1 MANPTLR
8 ELVGMDNNPA
18 AVRSSAL
25 VLIDCQNTY
34 CDGVMRLEGVEAA
47 LAQCRSLLDR
57 YRASGRPIIH
67 VQHDAGPGTP
77 YDVRAHNG
85 AIADIVAPREGEP
98 GIVKAL
104 PSSFENT
111 SLDDLLKEAGVTDLV
126 LTGFMTHVCVNSTAR
141 AAFNRGYRPT
151 VVASATATRALPGP
165 DGEIV
170 PAKVVHDAALAALGD
185 MFAVVVP
192 TANDIPE

>member
-8 ELVGMDNNPA
+8 ELVGMDNSPA
-18 AVRSSAL
+18 AVNASAL

-34 CDGVMRLEGVEAA
+34 CEGVMRLDGVEAA
-47 LAQCRSLLDR
+47 LEQCRTLLER
-57 YRASGRPIIH
+57 YRASGRPVVH
-67 VQHDAGPGTP
+67 VQHDAGPGSP
-77 YDVRAHNG
+77 YDVRGHSG
-85 AIADIVAPREGEP
+85 AIAEIVAPREGEP

-126 LTGFMTHVCVNSTAR
+126 LTGFMTHVCINSTAR
-141 AAFNRGYRPT
+141 AAFNRGYHPT

-165 DGEIV
+165 DGVII
-170 PAKVVHDAALAALGD
+170 PSNVVHAAALAALGD
-185 MFAVVVP
+185 IFAVVVP
-192 TANDIPE
+192 TADDIPA